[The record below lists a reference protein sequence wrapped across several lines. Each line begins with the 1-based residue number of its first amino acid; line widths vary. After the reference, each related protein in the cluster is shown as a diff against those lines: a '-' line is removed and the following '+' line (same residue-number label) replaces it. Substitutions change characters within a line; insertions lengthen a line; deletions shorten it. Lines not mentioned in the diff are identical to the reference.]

1 MSLGNFLA
9 FTRILQ
15 HFMDELESW
24 TTKPLTSLAFVEC
37 ESCIC
42 LTKKSWESTNSD
54 VHIYWYDISIN
65 QGSEKSRTSVMG
77 EPRHLIHQEIQM
89 HLRPLVLL
97 LKWGELFFVEGGFFW
112 IERNLFFA
120 EGGFFTWIDVTKI
133 FWGGD
138 FFKKNEGSI
147 FCVARGDLC
156 WFTEGWFFPTTLT
169 CSPSTKTRPL
179 EQPQRLEV
187 TQRLPVLQLPPA
199 IINHQGSKLYPGVV
213 LPRLKSHCSH
223 CGSLF
228 QHGGWI

>member
-65 QGSEKSRTSVMG
+65 RGSEKSRTSVMG

-89 HLRPLVLL
+89 HLSPLVLL
-97 LKWGELFFVEGGFFW
+97 LKWGELFFVEGGFSW

-120 EGGFFTWIDVTKI
+120 EGGFFTLIDVT
-133 FWGGD
+133 D
-138 FFKKNEGSI
+138 FFLRGGFLKKKWEVDFLCCRGGSLLI
-147 FCVARGDLC
+147 DRGM
-156 WFTEGWFFPTTLT
+156 FFFP
-169 CSPSTKTRPL
+169 PHWHAHH
-179 EQPQRLEV
+179 QPKRA
-187 TQRLPVLQLPPA
+187 PWS
-199 IINHQGSKLYPGVV
+199 N
-213 LPRLKSHCSH
+213 LKD
-223 CGSLF
+223 LR
-228 QHGGWI
+228 